1 MEKMITK
8 PYLEKKFSNNGELG
22 FTGMTIP
29 EAYGGAELQ
38 YTDFCVFLEELSKTS
53 VPYAAVSVSSM
64 VQSILNKFGNED
76 QKKTYLPELTS
87 GKEIGAFALSESG
100 SGSDASSLKTT
111 AQEVDDLSPKWVK
124 ALDYFWWS
132 RKNLYCYGEN
142 GRFWIKGSIRLYR

>member
-1 MEKMITK
+1 MIRKFYFEKEIFQQ
-8 PYLEKKFSNNGELG
+8 LGELG

-53 VPYAAVSVSSM
+53 VPYAVTVSVSSM

-111 AQEVDDLSPKWVK
+111 AQEVKVITFS
-124 ALDYFWWS
+124 
-132 RKNLYCYGEN
+132 
-142 GRFWIKGSIRLYR
+142 